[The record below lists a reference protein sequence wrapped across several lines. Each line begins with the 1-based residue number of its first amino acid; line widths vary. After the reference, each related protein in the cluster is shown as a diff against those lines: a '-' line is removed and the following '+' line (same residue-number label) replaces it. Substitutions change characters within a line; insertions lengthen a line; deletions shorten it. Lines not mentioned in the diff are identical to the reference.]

1 MSSIEQLQTLAKY
14 ILPEEI
20 FAYFDI
26 VNIEESTNVL
36 HIYLDEQPDIPQ
48 EYQTLL
54 LESKGFY
61 PEAEICDFPLRDKK
75 VILHVRRRRWLN
87 TSTGGS
93 VSREWKLT
101 AEGTRYTE
109 GFATFLKGL
118 LGFIPD
124 YGPLS

>member
-14 ILPEEI
+14 ILPSEI

-26 VNIEESTNVL
+26 VHIQESDNVL

-48 EYQTLL
+48 EYKPLS

-61 PEAEICDFPLRDKK
+61 PEAQICDFPLRDKK

-87 TSTGGS
+87 TSTGES
-93 VSREWKLT
+93 VSRE
-101 AEGTRYTE
+101 
-109 GFATFLKGL
+109 
-118 LGFIPD
+118 
-124 YGPLS
+124 